1 MCVCAECTYIG
12 TAVVCSHT
20 LNRRRTSESRTY
32 TRLSESFI
40 YRVQIKRDRVA
51 GTEIS
56 LVYTFIYTNMILC
69 RRDDDVIINTSR
81 ANRIRI

>member
-1 MCVCAECTYIG
+1 MCVCVRVQY

-51 GTEIS
+51 GVEIS
-56 LVYTFIYTNMILC
+56 AYLFTNIVL
-69 RRDDDVIINTSR
+69 RRYIIHERVATMLL
-81 ANRIRI
+81 

>member
-1 MCVCAECTYIG
+1 MCVCAVYLYRYGSCVFSYIKP
-12 TAVVCSHT
+12 AANLRV
-20 LNRRRTSESRTY
+20 RTY

-56 LVYTFIYTNMILC
+56 SYIPLCTNIILC